1 MPERRLDSDAP
12 LAEAPAVV
20 SRLRV
25 RYAET
30 DQMGV
35 AYHANYLVWMEV
47 GRTDYCR
54 ACGLAYRDLEAAGIR
69 LVVAEARARYQA
81 AARYD
86 DALRIET
93 RLTVLRSRQIGFA
106 YAIYRE
112 DDNALLATGETLHL
126 PTDAQGRAMRLP
138 AEARRALS
146 SLRGAGD
153 ERQATR
159 APGARTGAVRRRASL
174 LAGGGCA

>member
-1 MPERRLDSDAP
+1 MPTDRLP
-12 LAEAPAVV
+12 KEAPAVI

-54 ACGLAYRDLEAAGIR
+54 ACGLAYRDLEAAGVR
-69 LVVAEARARYQA
+69 LAVAEARARYHA

-86 DALRIET
+86 DTLRIET
-93 RLTVLRSRQIGFA
+93 RLTSLRSRQVGFA
-106 YAIYRE
+106 YAIYRA
-112 DDNALLATGETLHL
+112 DDQALLATGETLHL
-126 PTDAQGRAMRLP
+126 ATDAQGRVTRLP
-138 AEARRALS
+138 EEARRALAQPP
-146 SLRGAGD
+146 RPEDGA
-153 ERQATR
+153 A
-159 APGARTGAVRRRASL
+159 
-174 LAGGGCA
+174 

>member
-1 MPERRLDSDAP
+1 MPTDRSP
-12 LAEAPAVV
+12 KEAPAVI

-69 LVVAEARARYQA
+69 LVVTEARARYHA
-81 AARYD
+81 AAHYD

-93 RLTVLRSRQIGFA
+93 RLTILRSRQVGFA
-106 YAIYRE
+106 YAVYRE
-112 DDNALLATGETLHL
+112 VDGGLLVTGETLHL
-126 PTDAQGRAMRLP
+126 PTDTQGRVIRLP
-138 AEARRALS
+138 PDVQDALRRPPTPAGTTAAAL
-146 SLRGAGD
+146 
-153 ERQATR
+153 
-159 APGARTGAVRRRASL
+159 
-174 LAGGGCA
+174 

>member
-1 MPERRLDSDAP
+1 MPKGPLDADDVT
-12 LAEAPAVV
+12 AEAPAVV

-54 ACGLAYRDLEAAGIR
+54 ACGFAYRDMEAAGIR
-69 LVVAEARARYQA
+69 LVVAEARVRYHA

-93 RLTVLRSRQIGFA
+93 RLTVLRSRQVGFA
-106 YAIYRE
+106 YAVYRE
-112 DDNALLATGETLHL
+112 DDGALLATGDTLHL
-126 PTDAQGRAMRLP
+126 PTDARGRVIRLSP
-138 AEARRALS
+138 EACAALS
-146 SLRGAGD
+146 QPP
-153 ERQATR
+153 RQNA
-159 APGARTGAVRRRASL
+159 
-174 LAGGGCA
+174 

>member
-1 MPERRLDSDAP
+1 MGKRPISSDRS
-12 LAEAPAVV
+12 LIEMPAVI

-54 ACGLAYRDLEAAGIR
+54 ACGFTYRDMEAAGVR
-69 LVVAEARARYQA
+69 LVVAEARVRYHA

-93 RLTVLRSRQIGFA
+93 RLTTLRSRQVGFA
-106 YAIYRE
+106 YTVHRE
-112 DDNALLATGETLHL
+112 DDETLLATGDTLHL
-126 PTDAQGRAMRLP
+126 PTDAHGRVIRLP
-138 AEARRALS
+138 SNIYDAL
-146 SLRGAGD
+146 LH
-153 ERQATR
+153 
-159 APGARTGAVRRRASL
+159 APHADKAPLQNACPKVM
-174 LAGGGCA
+174 